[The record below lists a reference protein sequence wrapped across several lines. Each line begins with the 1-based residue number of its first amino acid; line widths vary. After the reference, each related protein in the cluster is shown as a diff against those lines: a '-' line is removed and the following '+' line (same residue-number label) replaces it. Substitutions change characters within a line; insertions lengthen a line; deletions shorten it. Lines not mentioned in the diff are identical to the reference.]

1 MKKNI
6 DELGRIL
13 IPKIIRKQLDVSI
26 GEELN
31 LEVKDEKIIIS
42 KIHDEFEE
50 YLKSLYEEM
59 ADDSVYQKLVKNI
72 YLKYAELKK

>member
-13 IPKIIRKQLDVSI
+13 IPKIIREQLGISV

-31 LEVKDEKIIIS
+31 LEAKDEKIIIS
-42 KIHDEFEE
+42 KVHDEFEE